1 MTEQEQR
8 DLAKRL
14 ADGSEI
20 LDFETALDC
29 ARCKPAEAQEVLRMR
44 EEHARSREERAR
56 ERRHQAFI
64 EEFGYA
70 PRRAS

>member
-20 LDFETALDC
+20 LDFETALENV
-29 ARCKPAEAQEVLRMR
+29 RWRPVEAEEILRMR
-44 EEHARSREERAR
+44 EEHARSREEGARQLERLRRAR
-56 ERRHQAFI
+56 I
-64 EEFGYA
+64 EDFG
-70 PRRAS
+70 

>member
-20 LDFETALDC
+20 LDFEMALEGV
-29 ARCKPAEAQEVLRMR
+29 RRRPVEAEEILRMR
-44 EEHARSREERAR
+44 EKHARSREERAR
-56 ERRHQAFI
+56 ALKRL
-64 EEFGYA
+64 
-70 PRRAS
+70 RRARIEDFG